1 MSNETYRPKGHEA
14 EGALVLV
21 GTPIGNLGDVS
32 ARTKEAIEKA
42 DLVLAEDSR
51 RARKLLSH
59 LSISS
64 KRVLSYH
71 PGNFRRRTA
80 EVLEEIRRG
89 KKVALLTDAGMPAI
103 SDPGEELVAA
113 AASEGLVVDC
123 VPGPSAVLV
132 ALVLSGMPT
141 RRFAFEGFPPRQ
153 ASRRNEFFRRL
164 VEEERTVVF
173 FEAPHRLVR
182 SLCDARQALGPERRA
197 AVCRELTKMHQEVV
211 RGTLDELVSHFQR
224 EKPRGEFVVV
234 LGPPEKAIEKTRPE
248 GLRGDD

>member
-1 MSNETYRPKGHEA
+1 MRNKTHRPKGHEA

-21 GTPIGNLGDVS
+21 GTPIGNLGDLS
-32 ARTKEAIEKA
+32 ARAKEALEEA
-42 DLVLAEDSR
+42 DLVLAEDTR
-51 RARKLLSH
+51 RARKLLSY

-71 PGNFRRRTA
+71 PGNFRRRNA
-80 EVLEEIRRG
+80 EVLDEIRAG
-89 KKVALLTDAGMPAI
+89 KKVALVTDAGMPAI

-113 AASEGLVVDC
+113 AVSEGLVVDC

-153 ASRRNEFFRRL
+153 GSRRNEFFRRL
-164 VEEERTVVF
+164 AEEERTVVF

-197 AVCRELTKMHQEVV
+197 AVCRELTKMYQEVV
-211 RGTLDELVSHFQR
+211 RGTLDELVSHFQS
-224 EKPRGEFVVV
+224 EKPKGEFVVV
-234 LGPPEKAIEKTRPE
+234 VGPPQKATHQAGRDRLL
-248 GLRGDD
+248 GAD